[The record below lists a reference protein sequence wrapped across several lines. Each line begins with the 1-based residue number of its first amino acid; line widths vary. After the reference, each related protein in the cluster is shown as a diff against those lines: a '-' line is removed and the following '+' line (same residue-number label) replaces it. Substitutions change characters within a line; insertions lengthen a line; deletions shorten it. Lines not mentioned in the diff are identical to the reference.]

1 MLSRH
6 PDSVE
11 LLKRNRRCDKDRRA
25 ASDRRNLIR
34 FEDLGNER
42 RVGLQ
47 RRNAG
52 FYWEMGVYPET
63 DL

>member
-1 MLSRH
+1 MLSSQS
-6 PDSVE
+6 DSVE
-11 LLKRNRRCDKDRRA
+11 SFRKNRRSEKERRT

-42 RVGLQ
+42 RAGMQ
-47 RRNAG
+47 RRNAE

-63 DL
+63 D

>member
-6 PDSVE
+6 PESAE
-11 LLKRNRRCDKDRRA
+11 LLKRNRRSDKDRRA

-42 RVGLQ
+42 RAGIQ
-47 RRNAG
+47 RRNAE
-52 FYWEMGVYPET
+52 FYWEMDVYTQT
-63 DL
+63 D